1 VIPAAVKR
9 GLRWLPAAAQAA
21 LIFVLSAQPDLHL
34 ADEAQLD
41 FVLHKAGH
49 LAVYAI
55 LAALIAWALD
65 LPGVVRSRL
74 WTASVAACL
83 VYGATDE
90 LHQSLVQGRHPS
102 AGDVAID
109 TFGALLG
116 LAVYAFLTRNRPS
129 RRPV

>member
-1 VIPAAVKR
+1 VRR

-41 FVLHKAGH
+41 FVLHKVGH
-49 LAVYAI
+49 LAVYAL
-55 LAALIAWALD
+55 LAALVAWALD
-65 LPGVVRSRL
+65 LPGATRSRL
-74 WTASVAACL
+74 WTVSVAVCL
-83 VYGATDE
+83 LYGASDE

-109 TFGALLG
+109 TLGALLG
-116 LAVYAFLTRNRPS
+116 LAAYWFVRRNRPS
-129 RRPV
+129 RMPV